1 MLTNTPCHGIGMTQG
16 LPALIRHRG
25 EGRTLPLPTGRVTF
39 TATTADT
46 GGRFELYE
54 LDLDPDQRPLRRH
67 VHQQMEEM
75 IIVVD
80 GELDAVVGERQM
92 RLHAGSTLFIP
103 RGLPH
108 AWANRG
114 RSSATV
120 LLHYTPSGQ
129 REQYFERMARLLG
142 GSLPPTQ
149 AQLDDLARRFD
160 EQPIDDE

>member
-1 MLTNTPCHGIGMTQG
+1 MLTFTPCYGIRMSQS

-25 EGRTLPLPTGRVTF
+25 EGRTVPMPTGSVTF

-54 LDLDPDQRPLRRH
+54 LTLEPDQRPLRRH

-75 IIVVD
+75 IIVAA

-92 RLHAGSTLFIP
+92 RLQPGSTLFIP
-103 RGLPH
+103 RGQPH
-108 AWANRG
+108 AWGNRG
-114 RSSATV
+114 RTPATV
-120 LLHYTPSGQ
+120 LLHFSPSGQ

-149 AQLDDLARRFD
+149 SQLDDLARRFD
-160 EQPIDDE
+160 EQPVDP